1 MVNDMPFNKSD
12 LIRFLRLAGRQ
23 DRLGRL
29 GGWGTLH
36 RIAFTFGAP
45 IFIMQ
50 IGCFISPLQIYRVA
64 MTNVL
69 LLTEIFQF
77 HLFENFFFNLQKKKS
92 ISFKMATT
100 VLFETQK
107 KKVLILPGIE
117 PIIKYK

>member
-23 DRLGRL
+23 DRQGRL
-29 GGWGTLH
+29 GGGGTLH
-36 RIAFTFGAP
+36 RIAFTFGPP

-77 HLFENFFFNLQKKKS
+77 HLFENFFFNLQKKKIHFILNGNHGIVRNS
-92 ISFKMATT
+92 KKSFDFTPNRT
-100 VLFETQK
+100 HN
-107 KKVLILPGIE
+107 
-117 PIIKYK
+117 